1 MMNNGLCDNVVN
13 FFSYLCQNK
22 NIVSKEDLEKIKLGK
37 ISNVF
42 LAKDCNST
50 VREKI
55 LNYKKKSKLD
65 VVELEINSAEIGAL
79 CKKQFSISVLSY

>member
-1 MMNNGLCDNVVN
+1 MSVEALKKALKDKTFTLGTDETI
-13 FFSYLCQNK
+13 K
-22 NIVSKEDLEKIKLGK
+22 KIKLGK
-37 ISNVF
+37 VSTIF
-42 LAKDCNST
+42 LAKDCNSS

-65 VVELEINSAEIGAL
+65 VVELDINSAEIGAL